1 MLLFSEI
8 AQGLVWLG
16 KEIIQ
21 VKDWIQKVVRLTDD
35 VEADAVTL
43 LPQAVVLFEDVEAI
57 ATAAITTAGQDL
69 SALQTLVAAIEE
81 ITANNPLEEIE
92 QLVTNPAVQTAL
104 SGVMKQVFAKTTYS
118 TLLAAVAKTVTDY
131 DAFGAAAKVA
141 IAKLEDD
148 AAAKS

>member
-8 AQGLVWLG
+8 AEGLVWLG
-16 KEIIQ
+16 KEIVQ

-92 QLVTNPAVQTAL
+92 QLVTNPAVQAAL

-148 AAAKS
+148 AAATS